1 MEAQPSHQRPSMVP
15 VCDRCRRRKQKC
27 EQELKPCSGCVDAK
41 VECMIFDPER
51 QRSIPRTYVIQLEEH
66 LQLLQKKLQ
75 DDRPPSTPST
85 TGIPSI
91 SIAPSVSVSAASRYL
106 GASSGLAFVESAV
119 RLAQSRGI
127 LDSSHEDEDID
138 DDNFLSSGVLTSA
151 LDGLFAPAPAPSIP
165 GRDKMEEL
173 FADFAQVQWQYQ
185 ILDINEFEHHLDHF
199 FGPDPHH
206 NPASTVV
213 VNMVFAIS
221 VHFAG
226 RIRGDVTASN
236 MADSYHE
243 QALTL
248 LGELLRHK
256 TIDSL
261 QAILLILLFSIVNPQ
276 KPIVWHLLG
285 SALRLAS
292 ELGIHTESI
301 CQQPSLET
309 FQDTSDLPRRL
320 FWSLYSMDRAVGNTL
335 GRPTALQ
342 DKFITANLPLSGIN
356 YQHDSGLSVEIS
368 RHCFRIRQLQSE
380 VADYLYQRISDAP
393 TDYLANVQD
402 RLDVW
407 RSDIPISICTPHTL
421 DWFEHSYHNLTMFIH
436 RPSPANPQPSTVH
449 LEKCFD
455 AASHVLRIYS
465 RLQLRGSVDSTWMAV
480 HWLFLAAVTHLFCLW
495 TGEHLRKSANWSQ
508 VNEDIRAASMVL
520 SAMTERWKSGRKMLS
535 IYRKLSKGTLNRY
548 TIISPMETT
557 TSPSGNTIVQHL
569 QSHIQQPQLT
579 NLNEMALDSDM
590 QFWLD
595 VESMDY
601 TAF

>member
-1 MEAQPSHQRPSMVP
+1 
-15 VCDRCRRRKQKC
+15 
-27 EQELKPCSGCVDAK
+27 
-41 VECMIFDPER
+41 MIFDPER
-51 QRSIPRTYVIQLEEH
+51 QRSIPRTYVTQLEEH
-66 LQLLQKKLQ
+66 LHLLQKKLH

-127 LDSSHEDEDID
+127 LDSSHEDEDVD
-138 DDNFLSSGVLTSA
+138 DDSFLSSGVLTSA
-151 LDGLFAPAPAPSIP
+151 LDGLFAPTPAPSIP
-165 GRDKMEEL
+165 GREKMEEL
-173 FADFAQVQWQYQ
+173 FADFVQVQWQYQ
-185 ILDINEFEHHLDHF
+185 ILERSEFEHHLDHF
-199 FGPDPHH
+199 FGPDRHH
-206 NPASTVV
+206 NPASIVV

-243 QALTL
+243 QALTF
-248 LGELLRHK
+248 LGDLLRHK

-292 ELGIHTESI
+292 ELGIHTETI
-301 CQQPSLET
+301 CQQPALEA
-309 FQDTSDLPRRL
+309 FEDTSDLPRRL

-342 DKFITANLPLSGIN
+342 DRFITANLPLTGNS
-356 YQHDSGLSVEIS
+356 YQASENSVEIS

-380 VADYLYQRISDAP
+380 VADYLYQRISPAP
-393 TDYLANVQD
+393 PDYLANVQQ

-407 RSDIPISICTPHTL
+407 RSDIPVSICTPHTL

-436 RPSPANPQPSTVH
+436 RPSPANPQPSTQH
-449 LEKCFD
+449 LERCFD

-495 TGEHLRKSANWSQ
+495 TGEHLRMSADWSQ

-548 TIISPMETT
+548 AVISLSEA
-557 TSPSGNTIVQHL
+557 TSSPAVDTVIQRLH
-569 QSHIQQPQLT
+569 SHSQQPHLT
-579 NLNEMALDSDM
+579 NLNEMAFDSDM